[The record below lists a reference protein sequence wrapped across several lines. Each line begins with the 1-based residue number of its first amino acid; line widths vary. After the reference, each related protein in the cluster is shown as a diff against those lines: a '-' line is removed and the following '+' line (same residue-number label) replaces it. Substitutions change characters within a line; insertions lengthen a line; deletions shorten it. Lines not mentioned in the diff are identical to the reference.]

1 MFWPAVDIY
10 ESMLLQRIRM
20 GKKKH
25 ETIKKRMDKDR
36 DKGQGQGQGQGQR
49 QGHLDR
55 HTRIHAVVKVVG
67 RSRCGGRIESS

>member
-1 MFWPAVDIY
+1 MFWPAVEIY

-36 DKGQGQGQGQGQR
+36 DKGQGQGQR